1 MSSKLYR
8 KSLLASFVILLFLL
22 APVRA
27 APSLSLG
34 STAKYQVSIILH
46 ISNGCT
52 ADPIEYAGQACNP
65 IIYYRPP
72 GMIGGGGYLNIT
84 TFTGNSTIFLQHP
97 SPTITVFDHGACDS
111 ANVSCGFY
119 PSYAIT
125 LFGNGVS
132 WNNNGTLTHNITSMN
147 TTSSG
152 VPLFNATLPPNHTF
166 IHTFTTPGTYPYY
179 DSSHPSMHGTVSVI
193 AYPNPPP
200 VPIVTYP
207 NPQPTNIQ
215 AEIDGTVGW
224 TVVGLDST
232 NAVLKVDHELALS
245 ISPIPGIT
253 ITPVHESG
261 SFEQSIE
268 LNTRLESP
276 GTASAIIARVVEQ
289 FLGGLSSLTSGATYG
304 MPASSQLLT
313 QQMSASQKMYTMWW
327 VNGPLV
333 LGSPVKILTGLSSVT
348 GDESVT
354 VDPFGPT
361 PAWLVTSN
369 TTETVK
375 VSIPYSGENQ
385 VTSSLKMSWAFDK
398 SNDLLLKS
406 EINGLFASHS
416 TMKQTIWP
424 NPCPY
429 PYLALGT
436 ICPVCYTCQSP
447 VYVNVS
453 RDTLVTLDVGM
464 TLTST
469 SLKSDSARMAN
480 LAPNSDPAPLTTMTL
495 LSIGSL
501 GAVAA
506 ACVGGGVWF
515 LQRRRGKQSE
525 LGSPLPQ
532 PTA

>member
-1 MSSKLYR
+1 MYR

-22 APVRA
+22 APVHA

-34 STAKYQVSIILH
+34 SSAKYQVSVTLH
-46 ISNGCT
+46 VSSGCT
-52 ADPIEYAGQACNP
+52 ADPVQYAGDACNP
-65 IIYYRPP
+65 IIYYGPLYPVNINYTVPGPFPIKSGGPEISIFDSGQCPLIPP
-72 GMIGGGGYLNIT
+72 
-84 TFTGNSTIFLQHP
+84 
-97 SPTITVFDHGACDS
+97 
-111 ANVSCGFY
+111 ANVSCGFN
-119 PSYAIT
+119 PSYQMIYQGMSVT
-125 LFGNGVS
+125 
-132 WNNNGTLTHNITSMN
+132 WINNGILTHSVRSLMN
-147 TTSSG
+147 VSG
-152 VPLFNATLPPNHTF
+152 TGTPIFDSGDLMHGQNYTYTFN
-166 IHTFTTPGTYPYY
+166 TPGSYSYHDSWYY
-179 DSSHPSMHGTVSVI
+179 SMQGTVLVEP
-193 AYPNPPP
+193 YP
-200 VPIVTYP
+200 VPVP
-207 NPQPTNIQ
+207 RPPPQPTNIQ

-232 NAVLKVDHELALS
+232 NAVLKVDHDLALS
-245 ISPIPGIT
+245 VSPMPGIT
-253 ITPVHESG
+253 ITPVHELG

-276 GTASAIIARVVEQ
+276 GTASIIIEHVIGQ
-289 FLGGLSSLTSGATYG
+289 FLNGLSSLTTGSAYGAPT
-304 MPASSQLLT
+304 PNSLLT
-313 QQMSASQKMYTMWW
+313 RQLDASQKMYTIWW

-333 LGSPVKILTGLSSVT
+333 LGSPVKILTGLASVT
-348 GDESVT
+348 GDESIT

-361 PAWLVTSN
+361 QAWLVTSN

-416 TMKQTIWP
+416 IMRQTIWP

-429 PYLALGT
+429 PYLMPGT

-469 SLKSDSARMAN
+469 NLSSNSGRMAN

-506 ACVGGGVWF
+506 AGVGGGVWF

-525 LGSPLPQ
+525 LSSPLPQ

>member
-1 MSSKLYR
+1 
-8 KSLLASFVILLFLL
+8 VILLFFL
-22 APVRA
+22 APVHA

-34 STAKYQVSIILH
+34 STAKYHVSIILH

-72 GMIGGGGYLNIT
+72 GMIGGGGYLNVT

-111 ANVSCGFY
+111 ANDSCGFY

-125 LFGNGVS
+125 LLGNGVS

-215 AEIDGTVGW
+215 AEIDGTVSW
-224 TVVGLDST
+224 TVVGLDNT

-245 ISPIPGIT
+245 ISPMPGIT

-276 GTASAIIARVVEQ
+276 GTASSIIAHVVGQ
-289 FLGGLSSLTSGATYG
+289 FL
-304 MPASSQLLT
+304 
-313 QQMSASQKMYTMWW
+313 
-327 VNGPLV
+327 
-333 LGSPVKILTGLSSVT
+333 
-348 GDESVT
+348 
-354 VDPFGPT
+354 
-361 PAWLVTSN
+361 
-369 TTETVK
+369 
-375 VSIPYSGENQ
+375 
-385 VTSSLKMSWAFDK
+385 
-398 SNDLLLKS
+398 
-406 EINGLFASHS
+406 NGLPS
-416 TMKQTIWP
+416 
-424 NPCPY
+424 
-429 PYLALGT
+429 LGT
-436 ICPVCYTCQSP
+436 SP
-447 VYVNVS
+447 VYGTPTVS
-453 RDTLVTLDVGM
+453 KSRLRHAHREPNIHTRDRRIAEDVYHVVGKR
-464 TLTST
+464 ST
-469 SLKSDSARMAN
+469 TPRKSCQDTDRSCQRN
-480 LAPNSDPAPLTTMTL
+480 
-495 LSIGSL
+495 
-501 GAVAA
+501 
-506 ACVGGGVWF
+506 
-515 LQRRRGKQSE
+515 RRRECYSRSIWTDAGMARHLEHHRNGKDRDSILWRE
-525 LGSPLPQ
+525 PGNLITENVLGV
-532 PTA
+532 

>member
-8 KSLLASFVILLFLL
+8 KSLLASFVILLFFL
-22 APVRA
+22 APVHA

-34 STAKYQVSIILH
+34 STAKYHVSIILH

-72 GMIGGGGYLNIT
+72 GMIGGGGYLNVT

-97 SPTITVFDHGACDS
+97 SPTITVFDHGVCDS
-111 ANVSCGFY
+111 ANDNCGFY

-125 LFGNGVS
+125 FVGNGVS
-132 WNNNGTLTHNITSMN
+132 WNNNGTLAHNITSMN
-147 TTSSG
+147 LTSSG
-152 VPLFNATLPPNHTF
+152 APLFNATLPPTYTF
-166 IHTFTTPGTYPYY
+166 IYAFSTAGTYPYY
-179 DSSHPSMHGTVSVI
+179 DSTHPSMHGTVSVI

-224 TVVGLDST
+224 TVVGLDNT

-245 ISPIPGIT
+245 ISPMPGIT
-253 ITPVHESG
+253 ITPVHELG

-276 GTASAIIARVVEQ
+276 GTASIIIEHVVGQ
-289 FLGGLSSLTSGATYG
+289 FLNGLSSLNTGSAYG
-304 MPASSQLLT
+304 MPTPNSLLT
-313 QQMSASQKMYTMWW
+313 RQLGASQKMYTIWW

-333 LGSPVKILTGLSSVT
+333 LGSPVKILTGLASVT

-385 VTSSLKMSWAFDK
+385 VASSLKMSWAFDK
-398 SNDLLLKS
+398 SNDLLLKL
-406 EINGLFASHS
+406 EVNGLFASHS
-416 TMKQTIWP
+416 TMRQTIWP

-429 PYLALGT
+429 PYMTPGT
-436 ICPVCYTCQSP
+436 TCPVCYTCQSP
-447 VYVNVS
+447 IYVNVS
-453 RDTLVTLDVGM
+453 KDTLVTLEVGM

-469 SLKSDSARMAN
+469 SLSSNSGRMAN
-480 LAPNSDPAPLTTMTL
+480 LASNSDPAPLTTMTL

-501 GAVAA
+501 GAVATA
-506 ACVGGGVWF
+506 GVGGAVWF
-515 LQRRRGKQSE
+515 LQRRRGRAST
-525 LGSPLPQ
+525 LPQ
-532 PTA
+532 SPV